1 MPMRPRYPTRGTP
14 RLRINGKIR
23 AREVRVISEDGQQV
37 GVCSLGEA
45 IQLARA
51 SGVDLVEVAP
61 NASPPVCRIVDYGR
75 YVYEQNKREKE
86 SKKHHH
92 ASKVKEVQ
100 LSASIDHHD
109 FGIKVSHAIEFLC
122 DEMKVKASL
131 RFRGREMAHKE
142 FGFQVVQRFIEAIA
156 AYGQPDAQPKLMGR
170 NVNVMFSPLPRNK
183 RAKDPREVTEG
194 EGATAQIP
202 PLPAAGP
209 VASVSAPTPPALAPP
224 PSPPAAA
231 LDNFSNNPFQKL

>member
-23 AREVRVISEDGQQV
+23 AREVRVIAEDGQQV

-92 ASKVKEVQ
+92 ASKIKEVQ

-142 FGFQVVQRFIEAIA
+142 FGFQVVQRFIEAVA

-183 RAKDPREVTEG
+183 RAKDPRQLAGT
-194 EGATAQIP
+194 EGATAEIP
-202 PLPAAGP
+202 PLPSAGP
-209 VASVSAPTPPALAPP
+209 VATVVTPPVTTPA
-224 PSPPAAA
+224 SPPAAPA
-231 LDNFSNNPFQKL
+231 DGFSNNPFQEL

>member
-1 MPMRPRYPTRGTP
+1 MRPRYPTRGTP

-23 AREVRVISEDGQQV
+23 AREVRVIAEDGQQV
-37 GVCSLGEA
+37 GVWSLGEA

-142 FGFQVVQRFIEAIA
+142 FGFQVVQRFIEAVA

-183 RAKDPREVTEG
+183 RAKDPRQLAGT
-194 EGATAQIP
+194 EGATSGIP
-202 PLPAAGP
+202 PLPSAGP
-209 VASVSAPTPPALAPP
+209 VATVVTPPVTTPA
-224 PSPPAAA
+224 SPPAASA
-231 LDNFSNNPFQKL
+231 SADAFSNNPFQEL